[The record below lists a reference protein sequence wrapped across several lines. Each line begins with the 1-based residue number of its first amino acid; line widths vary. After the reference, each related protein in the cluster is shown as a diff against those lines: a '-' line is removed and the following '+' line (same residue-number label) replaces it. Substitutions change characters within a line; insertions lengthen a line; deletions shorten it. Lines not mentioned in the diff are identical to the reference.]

1 MAPHVLIGKPAVVGI
16 CVAEYHKS
24 QLREIH
30 RCSRG
35 REQKGVR
42 ASSRAWGLASEK
54 RSSRRLLRDPADRS
68 NHFVAFDY
76 DAKVSAS
83 LSVAGRR
90 GVGACPWCRARVSA
104 RTCGCAGWAGRATCG
119 SAVCGSLWR
128 RSVLAGGL
136 RRRRASA
143 PPVVCAVWWRE
154 EARGHGR
161 PDATRCVDEPT
172 VGKGRRGSA
181 RVGKGGGGGRRGVAR
196 IGKRVGNGRQ
206 GLVGV
211 GEGVGMVGNGRQC
224 LTRVGEG
231 VGKGPGEDVGKV
243 NEGRHELAWLFPF
256 SPIPPSTP
264 PSLGARRAENETR
277 IEGGCGWGGVGSGG
291 SSSSGV
297 ASPTAAGCRDTLG
310 DDAGDKAAQARSK
323 LYPSALSEGGGD
335 VLIVKAGR
343 PPADA
348 HRARGGMFRK
358 KQQRG
363 KGRRSVFVYELVR
376 APAAVGGGDQGGH
389 KLPRART
396 AGASENDSAGFQGL
410 EGAEGFT
417 EGSAEGARGK
427 ARGWQQRSLDRSDTH
442 SDIADVDEWRK
453 EMEKYLAEKE
463 PRASHDSSQKH
474 LQKEQQPTREERG
487 TGGLRGEQHEREN
500 GNWGLRDNDDDS
512 LGASGRS
519 CNAYGDCDE
528 GNYS

>member
-1 MAPHVLIGKPAVVGI
+1 MAGKSGQGWSARVGTGWHGSAW
-16 CVAEYHKS
+16 VGTGRTG
-24 QLREIH
+24 Q
-30 RCSRG
+30 RG
-35 REQKGVR
+35 SVWVGV
-42 ASSRAWGLASEK
+42 
-54 RSSRRLLRDPADRS
+54 
-68 NHFVAFDY
+68 
-76 DAKVSAS
+76 
-83 LSVAGRR
+83 GRR
-90 GVGACPWCRARVSA
+90 GSA
-104 RTCGCAGWAGRATCG
+104 R
-119 SAVCGSLWR
+119 
-128 RSVLAGGL
+128 
-136 RRRRASA
+136 
-143 PPVVCAVWWRE
+143 
-154 EARGHGR
+154 
-161 PDATRCVDEPT
+161 

-487 TGGLRGEQHEREN
+487 TGSLRGEQHEREN

-528 GNYS
+528 GNYSWVNGKRASTTRGEFDGQGERREHPTTRKTSTKTELSTERAPRKRRSMKR